1 MLLKF
6 QGENWGVPTFLF
18 HLAICLLVTVTT
30 ILLYNSS
37 VCTWQRTS
45 VKIYKIQWVYHEYL
59 VSNDYGKYIQGVENK
74 DYPDQKYI
82 DRRGDSAHFQSR
94 ALEGACWNP
103 VICQYVLRSDF
114 QVS

>member
-18 HLAICLLVTVTT
+18 HLVICLLVTVIT

-37 VCTWQRTS
+37 VCTWQRTP
-45 VKIYKIQWVYHEYL
+45 VKIYKLQWVYHEYL

-74 DYPDQKYI
+74 DYPDQKV
-82 DRRGDSAHFQSR
+82 H
-94 ALEGACWNP
+94 W
-103 VICQYVLRSDF
+103 
-114 QVS
+114 